1 LCCFVVVE
9 AFSSGMVFFPFATV
23 FNLKNCTACTRIVL
37 FLSFAIGST
46 FYILER
52 QHDIWYA
59 EQHFTTTSNTKSHES
74 SPGLVPPIVHYSG
87 SAVGATFLTNYRVAR
102 SLLPPTLEPLRAPWP
117 SNKAIVSLV
126 MAKYQ
131 NSTIGRYSTV
141 SLIIQAK
148 TIQSPA
154 GFLGYMCHTFVHTYH
169 FDAWQFFCDNTLHAK
184 DIGAYIVKMSSNTM
198 TSQDSLSEIWNY
210 PSYLA
215 TIKTDFTNTDRVS
228 VTLKSE
234 FRYELDSNGGS
245 FLPTLTTASVP
256 LTTLS
261 EQRDGDGGGGGG
273 GGGRKN
279 QKKILRTTQVTGHKV
294 VWGGALKLNVLGTG
308 PISNKL
314 KQLKLDQLSPL
325 GVWRTDAVLAR
336 RDVGELL

>member
-1 LCCFVVVE
+1 
-9 AFSSGMVFFPFATV
+9 MVFFPFATV

-37 FLSFAIGST
+37 FISFAIGST

-59 EQHFTTTSNTKSHES
+59 EQTFTNNTKSHES
-74 SPGLVPPIVHYSG
+74 SPGLVTPLIHYSG

-117 SNKAIVSLV
+117 SNKAIVSLIV
-126 MAKYQ
+126 SKYQ

-141 SLIIQAK
+141 SFIIQAK
-148 TIQSPA
+148 TIQSQA

-169 FDAWQFFCDNTLHAK
+169 FDTWQFFCDNTLHAK

-198 TSQDSLSEIWNY
+198 ASQDSLSEIWNY

-228 VTLKSE
+228 VTLQSE
-234 FRYELDSNGGS
+234 IRMKLDSNGGS

-261 EQRDGDGGGGGG
+261 EERG

-325 GVWRTDAVLAR
+325 GVWRADAVLAR
-336 RDVGELL
+336 RDVGGLL